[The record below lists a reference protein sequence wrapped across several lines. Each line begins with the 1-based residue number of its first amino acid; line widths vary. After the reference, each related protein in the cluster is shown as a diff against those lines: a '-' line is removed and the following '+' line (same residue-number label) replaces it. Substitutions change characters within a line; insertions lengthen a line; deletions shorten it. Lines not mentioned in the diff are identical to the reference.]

1 VRLMREH
8 DTIANFESQIYRKD
22 GTIIWISENCRAV
35 RDSRGEVLY
44 YEGTVEDITSRRDAE
59 EKLRTSE
66 MLYHSLVETMPQSIF
81 RKDLKGRY
89 TFANPQF
96 CRTLGRKYEE
106 VIGKTIYD
114 FLPKEAA
121 TLREQ
126 NDQIVIETKKPF
138 ETIEESR
145 FSVDSVT
152 YIQVI
157 KMPIF
162 DADGHV
168 IGLQGMFWD
177 ITAQKMAAEK
187 IRRANADLALS
198 QSELRVRNLQMEDD
212 LKMAA
217 EIQLTMLPVQYPAIP
232 RSATPAESLFQF
244 THRYLP
250 TGAVGGD
257 FFSVSALSD
266 SEVGVFICDVA
277 GHGVRSA
284 LVTAMIR
291 ALVEE
296 LKFLAGDPGEFL
308 TKLNSDLWAILKH
321 TGTPMMTTAFYFV
334 ANSTTGAIRYANAG
348 HPKPLHVRR
357 AAGKVEVFKNNTTQ
371 SQPAMGLFEKA
382 RYQTSTA
389 KLSVGD
395 LVMLYTDGLYEVHAE
410 NDSLYNLE
418 MLAAAVQK
426 RLTDQ
431 PAQLF
436 DEILGEIRE
445 FAEDHVFDDDVCLLG
460 MEFVGPK
467 KAVGS

>member
-1 VRLMREH
+1 
-8 DTIANFESQIYRKD
+8 
-22 GTIIWISENCRAV
+22 
-35 RDSRGEVLY
+35 
-44 YEGTVEDITSRRDAE
+44 
-59 EKLRTSE
+59 
-66 MLYHSLVETMPQSIF
+66 
-81 RKDLKGRY
+81 
-89 TFANPQF
+89 
-96 CRTLGRKYEE
+96 
-106 VIGKTIYD
+106 
-114 FLPKEAA
+114 
-121 TLREQ
+121 
-126 NDQIVIETKKPF
+126 VIETKKPF
-138 ETIEESR
+138 EAIEESK
-145 FSVDSVT
+145 FSSERG
-152 YIQVI
+152 YIQVV
-157 KMPIF
+157 KLPIF
-162 DADGHV
+162 DAEGKV
-168 IGLQGMFWD
+168 VGLQGMFWD

-187 IRRANADLALS
+187 IRRANAELALS

-334 ANSTTGAIRYANAG
+334 ANAKTGAIRYANAG
-348 HPKPLHVRR
+348 HPKPLHIRR
-357 AAGKVEVFKNNTTQ
+357 EAGKVEVFKNNTTQ
-371 SQPAMGLFEKA
+371 SQPALGLFEKA
-382 RYQTSTA
+382 RYQTSAA

-395 LVMLYTDGLYEVHAE
+395 LVMLYTDGLYEVH
-410 NDSLYNLE
+410 DSKEELYNQE
-418 MLAAAVQK
+418 MLGSAVQK
-426 RLTDQ
+426 RLTEP

-436 DEILGEIRE
+436 DELLGEIRQ
-445 FAEDHVFDDDVCLLG
+445 FADEHVFDDDVCLLG

-467 KAVGS
+467 KTA